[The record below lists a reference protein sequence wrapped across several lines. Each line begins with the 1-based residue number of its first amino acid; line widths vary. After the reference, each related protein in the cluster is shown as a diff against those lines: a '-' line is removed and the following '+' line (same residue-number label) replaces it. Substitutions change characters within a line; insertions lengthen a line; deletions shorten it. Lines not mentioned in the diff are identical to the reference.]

1 MTTEIPLFPLNMV
14 VFPGQ
19 RVPLHIFE
27 PRYRQLISD
36 VLEQESEFGIAL
48 IARGREA
55 GGGAEPVAVGCAV
68 RIREVQELPDGRF
81 NIICEGTRRFRV
93 LERLGE
99 TPYLRA
105 SVEFLPRPDD
115 AQDEATAELAETV
128 GALYRD
134 HLGLT
139 LAMEGGWQ
147 RRLRTPADPIRLAD
161 ALAAEVD
168 APAREKQKILAADRL
183 STRLEIGQRLLEAAN
198 RALAQRVSLRRRFKL
213 GGLGVCN

>member
-1 MTTEIPLFPLNMV
+1 MTTEIPLFPLNTV

-19 RVPLHIFE
+19 QLPLHIFE
-27 PRYRQLISD
+27 PRYRQLVSD
-36 VLEQESEFGIAL
+36 VLEKEGEFGIAL
-48 IARGREA
+48 IASGREV

-68 RIREVQELPDGRF
+68 RITEVQELPDGRF
-81 NIICEGTRRFRV
+81 NIICQGTRRFRV

-105 SVEFLPRPDD
+105 AVEFLPQPDD

-161 ALAAEVD
+161 TVAAQVNAL
-168 APAREKQKILAADRL
+168 PGEKQQILAADRL
-183 STRLEIGQRLLEAAN
+183 ATRLEIGQRLLEAAN
-198 RALAQRVSLRRRFKL
+198 RALSEQVSLRRRFKL
-213 GGLGVCN
+213 GGLGIRN